1 MRKAVAKAIVDA
13 GQDIGLG
20 IELHEGYSGRG
31 MYGDLTDAV
40 AFDNWSD
47 LVQSVAAAAIRLSED
62 HDETAEESDDNI
74 DPDMFVHD
82 LGAIRTD
89 NMGRGV
95 IVY

>member
-13 GQDIGLG
+13 GQDIGLEV
-20 IELHEGYSGRG
+20 ELYEGYSGRG
-31 MYGDLTDAV
+31 MYGDSTDAV
-40 AFDNWSD
+40 TFDNWSD
-47 LVQSVAAAAIRLSED
+47 FVQSVAAAAIRLSED
-62 HDETAEESDDNI
+62 HDETAEKSDDNI